1 MYDSFGWQVLDRG
14 QCLALLGTATVGRV
28 VYTVRGLPAVQP
40 VRFAVRGDVVLFC
53 VPAVSAL
60 FTAVHDTVVA
70 FEADGLYPVPGPGDG
85 WFVTV
90 LGRAD
95 ETRDPELVGGLP
107 PLAWREPSFA
117 VEDRWIGIPAD
128 LVSGRRLGRRGAPS
142 PDRWPAGRGDGQ

>member
-14 QCLALLGTATVGRV
+14 QCLALLGGAAVGRV
-28 VYTVRGLPAVQP
+28 VYTVHGLPAVQP
-40 VRFAVRGDVVLFC
+40 VRFAVRSGTVVFC

-60 FTAVHDTVVA
+60 FSAVHDTVVA
-70 FEADGLYPVPGPGDG
+70 FEADGLGPAPGDG

-95 ETRDPELVGGLP
+95 ETHDPCLLDDLP
-107 PLAWREPSFA
+107 SLAWRPPAFA

-128 LVSGRRLGRRGAPS
+128 VVSGRRLGGPVR
-142 PDRWPAGRGDGQ
+142 PAGAG